1 MQCKAAQLQP
11 EEDSHSERV
20 GRSKSSHLPPDRPG
34 VPGAWPSRAGSVWEP
49 VAGRGAQS
57 YDSPSGQ
64 LGSRWPGT
72 LHPISAP
79 QGTNPAGLF
88 VQVCRMGLQQVV
100 GRAPRGGTEK
110 IDPQVSGSSPAD
122 GCRHPASFLGP
133 RPPRSLSPA
142 LCKPAPNTHNPQD
155 SLGPKGHFH
164 TRQVATSRSSPP
176 SSASTTAPA
185 PTVKIS

>member
-1 MQCKAAQLQP
+1 M
-11 EEDSHSERV
+11 

-72 LHPISAP
+72 LLPISAP

-100 GRAPRGGTEK
+100 GRAPTGGPKKQT
-110 IDPQVSGSSPAD
+110 PRYLAAHLQMGA
-122 GCRHPASFLGP
+122 GTLPASSGP

-176 SSASTTAPA
+176 SSASTTAPG